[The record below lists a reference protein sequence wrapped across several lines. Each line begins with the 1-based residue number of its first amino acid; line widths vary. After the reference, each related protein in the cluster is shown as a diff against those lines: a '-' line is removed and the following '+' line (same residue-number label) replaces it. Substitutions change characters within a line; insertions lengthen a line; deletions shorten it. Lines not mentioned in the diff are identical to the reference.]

1 MTPQCELKGT
11 ALKVYVLLVNENR
24 PIGPREL
31 TRLANLS
38 SPSEAYRQ
46 LQRLEELGLIK
57 KNGYGEHT
65 VRQKQKV
72 KSYLLVGGKLFPRI
86 IFTRFLCRNFK
97 RRSSGGRGKT
107 LDRRTASARFYFT
120 YNCCF
125 RFDGFVFNR
134 RHLTLEAA
142 KAKLDKLTCS
152 LLG

>member
-72 KSYLLVGGKLFPRI
+72 KSYLLVGGKLYPRI

-97 RRSSGGRGKT
+97 RRSFSGRGKT
-107 LDRRTASARFYFT
+107 LDR
-120 YNCCF
+120 
-125 RFDGFVFNR
+125 
-134 RHLTLEAA
+134 
-142 KAKLDKLTCS
+142 
-152 LLG
+152 